1 MKKLWSCILVGL
13 IALVLGI
20 KGTILTTQKIAEHNR
35 PNIEIVV
42 PPTRK
47 AKITYQTKNVI
58 SSFENPQH
66 KLCVVV
72 IDHQKREVS
81 LQELVDTNLEK

>member
-1 MKKLWSCILVGL
+1 MKKLWSYILVGL
-13 IALVLGI
+13 IALVIGI
-20 KGTILTTQKIAEHNR
+20 KGTILATQKIAAHNR

-47 AKITYQTKNVI
+47 AKITYRTKTWS
-58 SSFENPQH
+58 SSFPNPQH

-72 IDHQKREVS
+72 IDHQHNVVS
-81 LQELVDTNLEK
+81 LQELVDANQDK